1 MALKL
6 PTPPTPPTI
15 DKGEAADS
23 APRID
28 AHQFFEVPFKREDF
42 QPKIE
47 TEEKT
52 VAEVQEKP
60 VEKKVEKPAENTPP
74 QISERKVTT
83 PEDMARESVANG
95 GGALTKKTITRPENE
110 PPATQNVP
118 VASEKSNKGKEILRE
133 FQEEDRQLN
142 QMQTVTEKPR
152 TLNQNQGESY
162 SGIYWIV
169 MLVLVGILSV
179 VFVRKVLV
187 KKNPAL
193 KKSDLFE
200 DSSQRLK
207 AVSEK
212 VSAPSIK
219 KSPPKKDDD
228 KGKHFEARI

>member
-47 TEEKT
+47 TEEKP
-52 VAEVQEKP
+52 VAQDEKP
-60 VEKKVEKPAENTPP
+60 VEKKVEKPVENTPP

-118 VASEKSNKGKEILRE
+118 VASEKSNRGKEILRE

-152 TLNQNQGESY
+152 TFNQNQGESY

-179 VFVRKVLV
+179 VFVRKVLL

-200 DSSQRLK
+200 DSSERLK

-212 VSAPSIK
+212 VSAPPIK

>member
-6 PTPPTPPTI
+6 PTPPTPPVI
-15 DKGEAADS
+15 DKGEVADS

-47 TEEKT
+47 TEEKP
-52 VAEVQEKP
+52 VAQDEKP
-60 VEKKVEKPAENTPP
+60 VEKKVEKPAENSPP
-74 QISERKVTT
+74 QISERKITT

-110 PPATQNVP
+110 TPVTQNLP
-118 VASEKSNKGKEILRE
+118 VVSEKSNRGKEILRE

-142 QMQTVTEKPR
+142 QMQTVKETPR
-152 TLNQNQGESY
+152 PLNQNQGESY
-162 SGIYWIV
+162 SGIYWVV
-169 MLVLVGILSV
+169 MLVLVGILSF

-187 KKNPAL
+187 KKNPVL

-212 VSAPSIK
+212 VCAPPIK

-228 KGKHFEARI
+228 KGKHFEVRV

>member
-15 DKGEAADS
+15 DKGEATDS

-47 TEEKT
+47 TEEK
-52 VAEVQEKP
+52 P
-60 VEKKVEKPAENTPP
+60 VEELPQKNIEKKVEKPAKNSSP
-74 QISERKVTT
+74 QISERKITT

-118 VASEKSNKGKEILRE
+118 VASEKSNRGKEILRE

-152 TLNQNQGESY
+152 PLNQNQGESY

-179 VFVRKVLV
+179 VFVRKILL

-212 VSAPSIK
+212 VSAPPIK

>member
-15 DKGEAADS
+15 DKGEATDS

-52 VAEVQEKP
+52 AAEVQEKP
-60 VEKKVEKPAENTPP
+60 VEKKVEKPVENSSP
-74 QISERKVTT
+74 QISERKITT

-95 GGALTKKTITRPENE
+95 GGALTKKTVTRPENE
-110 PPATQNVP
+110 TPVTQNVP
-118 VASEKSNKGKEILRE
+118 VASEKSNRGKEILRE

-152 TLNQNQGESY
+152 PLNQNQGESY

-179 VFVRKVLV
+179 VFVRKVLL

-212 VSAPSIK
+212 VSAPTKI
-219 KSPPKKDDD
+219 SPSKKDED
-228 KGKHFEARI
+228 KGKNFEIRV